1 MPATRERNL
10 DLDLCDGFEWRGQN
24 SLHGRRGKVGWG
36 GGVGDIIREG
46 GVSGRKGE
54 EGSHAGLPT
63 PFYNYVECKLR
74 NTNLCPFRAFDWA
87 LDCHVSNSDQS

>member
-1 MPATRERNL
+1 MTIACVAGAEK
-10 DLDLCDGFEWRGQN
+10 GE
-24 SLHGRRGKVGWG
+24 
-36 GGVGDIIREG
+36 IIRKRG
-46 GVSGRKGE
+46 GNERKGE
-54 EGSHAGLPT
+54 EGSHADLPA

>member
-10 DLDLCDGFEWRGQN
+10 DLDFRDGFEWRSQS
-24 SLHGRRGKVGWG
+24 SLRGRRRKVVG
-36 GGVGDIIREG
+36 GGGDIIREG
-46 GVSGRKGE
+46 GGSGRKGE

-63 PFYNYVECKLR
+63 PFYNYAECKLR
-74 NTNLCPFRAFDWA
+74 NTNLCPIRAFDFS

>member
-1 MPATRERNL
+1 MRERNL
-10 DLDLCDGFEWRGQN
+10 DLDFRDGFEWRGQT
-24 SLHGRRGKVGWG
+24 SLRGRPERWG
-36 GGVGDIIREG
+36 GGMGEIIRKG
-46 GVSGRKGE
+46 GGSGRKGE

-74 NTNLCPFRAFDWA
+74 NTDLYPFRAFDWA

>member
-1 MPATRERNL
+1 MRERNL
-10 DLDLCDGFEWRGQN
+10 DLDFRDGFDWRGQS
-24 SLHGRRGKVGWG
+24 SLRGRRGKVGGMGEIIRKG
-36 GGVGDIIREG
+36 GG
-46 GVSGRKGE
+46 SGRKGE
-54 EGSHAGLPT
+54 EGSHAALPT

>member
-1 MPATRERNL
+1 M
-10 DLDLCDGFEWRGQN
+10 DLDFRDGFEWRGQS
-24 SLHGRRGKVGWG
+24 SLRGRRGKVGG
-36 GGVGDIIREG
+36 GGLEKLFARVEG
-46 GVSGRKGE
+46 AGRKGE

-63 PFYNYVECKLR
+63 PFYNYVEFKLR